1 MNEEL
6 KDLLGRVNTVN
17 VSLDTLRDNITRA
30 SEAMGKAVAYVNGKM
45 DKTEASEGS
54 SAEVDKLNSRIAELT
69 DTIKKLED
77 MVINLSGGVDD
88 EIEKRKEIIKQ
99 IRKDLAQ
106 AKWARRAGKKNADE
120 VESLTKRLQKVQSSV
135 LRSLPRREPAA
146 AAAAAGARAVGSSRT
161 GGATPVGGGG
171 GGGRRGGGGFNPDF
185 NPEDAGREGA
195 RRLTDDF
202 AEESKKRL
210 ASWMTEIS
218 SLLIGGYGDIGQV
231 LFAGSVRD
239 ITDFR
244 REARSMAFELEGIGS
259 SARGMQAEFA
269 DMGEVAR
276 QTGKSMDV
284 MQKLYMANMRKG
296 FKNQGKELKSV
307 LKSGMF
313 MSTMIGSNAEET
325 GTMFS
330 DWNRTL
336 GMSVDMMAQ
345 LADDAKNIAKST
357 GLSGD
362 ELLQAM
368 KSSEGILKN
377 LRNQGNLTSAATK
390 NVIQAMTMAK
400 KLGIE
405 DKASGVLD
413 MMTSTNKFL
422 EGDDKT
428 RNFILKMVGNVPGGT
443 DAALQGNLMND
454 PEMLKGMI
462 NNINSTISDFTG
474 GAAKTVADMDKLS
487 ADQKMVLSRTLGTKF
502 GMEMYEI
509 KGIFDVFSDQTKSLA
524 DRFGD
529 LSAESKNVNESME
542 KRKLA
547 EQKMTELMVSSGMTF
562 ANRFTDAAR
571 KEKDRAKFGDAVGAV
586 GASMTDAEKRD
597 LMQMKEQAKKTT
609 AEGGL
614 GMSDSDFART
624 AGLGAS
630 KDYVDS
636 LLIASEAMK
645 KKGADLGK
653 DVKDFGP
660 ELLKAAEKAQR
671 GGGSGDLVS
680 LVDEMRKVG
689 NELDVDAKANADPI
703 NKLNQEINKLNETIR
718 KMISGP
724 LGILIDGIGWMG
736 LALAQVGLAVGVLY
750 LRMGS
755 LTKVFSYFAG
765 LGRSIGL
772 LGDGVEKSFGSMG
785 NLTKSFD
792 DFARHSAV
800 SRDVSEGFFKK
811 FMTTYSNSRNPSR
824 FMDIA
829 EYRKLRSKGLSPM
842 DAKKSVEKMGGF
854 AKKRGVLGSLNEAF
868 AGLRDDMLNG
878 LSRMRKGIGGFFKSF
893 LSETGR
899 FFNVFRKSIQK
910 SFKLGFSGGFLKSLG
925 KTFSGGPIRA
935 VGKAF
940 STAMKSGEG
949 TRKILHMVSGA
960 VDALTSNYFKYLKVL
975 RTSSP
980 LLAHFVHNSVLLGKA
995 FATLNFGKMFVHF
1008 GKAMVSGFNIFKT
1021 GMTKGFSA
1029 VRNIFKPSAWTGLF
1043 KAGSKGLRA
1052 AILGGSLGTAQII
1065 FSAIDMVFGAVSGFM
1080 NTGKNFEGVMKAM
1093 GKSTKDMTWGMYASS
1108 TVAGALVGILDG
1120 LTFGLLGMT
1129 GATKWLNETLSL
1141 VFYTIFS
1148 IVEGIVDGIMGAFKM
1163 VGSAFSYIGQ
1173 QFKDI
1178 GDSLLG
1184 VFNSIAGIFGVKAGN
1199 WSEAFA
1205 VLYPYLKKIG
1215 TVIGYIVGTPLAAML
1230 WLLVKGIS
1238 AALVPIQ
1245 MLINAFA
1252 GVIKIIVGFVNF
1264 FKEIFTVGFGQAT
1277 KNLFGVILNSIYG
1290 VFKPM
1295 VDFFKSLANDIMA
1308 PFRWLW
1314 DTLVGHSIIPDLCV
1328 AIVSLFGKM
1337 AMSMIKT
1344 VVGLPVM
1351 LAKGL
1356 YNTFFKGPKKVFE
1369 KMFKHINTKTLK
1381 TGMMAVGDRLSGFFG
1396 LFKDN
1401 LSKISGYFK
1410 SSWFDFIN
1418 TSTGGLFGKM
1428 VDSIKNSRMY
1438 KIVDDFL
1445 VKPISEGLSW
1455 IGSKASSVFKGAF
1468 DWIKGKVSS
1477 LIPGVN
1483 KGAAAT
1489 SAVAAAG
1496 KATNP
1501 FANMS
1506 GSMGKA
1512 AAKTAATATDDV
1524 VKAAASA
1531 APVAKA
1537 AAGGAA
1543 AAAMGGAD
1551 EIASAAPKALG
1562 FLGKSSKLMS
1572 GLARKLPIVGPA
1584 LDFGIRT
1591 MGQGQSLGKAT
1602 AGTAAGAAGGIGG
1615 AALGAT
1621 IGTGIGALLAPLTGG
1636 LSIPAGMW
1644 LGGLLGGVGGGVGAG
1659 MASDALYDKAFGK
1672 GEKASKAADAASEA
1686 MEQKSNIISTPV
1698 GQHAVPMLRT
1708 DEGGVSNVQP
1718 MAPGDVEY
1726 RLRREKAE
1734 GEAKSSFMKSPAL
1747 ETIEKVSQDQY
1758 AETQRMREV
1767 MELIAS
1773 YLKPSSSKIG
1783 SESEQGA
1790 RSNSTRK
1797 HIRPNVYGQMKD
1809 GKPGSGP
1816 NRSVYK
1822 N

>member
-77 MVINLSGGVDD
+77 MVVNLSGGVDD

-161 GGATPVGGGG
+161 GGATPIGGG

-571 KEKDRAKFGDAVGAV
+571 KEKDRAKFGEAVGAV

-597 LMQMKEQAKKTT
+597 LLQMKEQAKKTT

-614 GMSDSDFART
+614 GMSDADFART

-755 LTKVFSYFAG
+755 LTKVFSYLTG

-772 LGDGVEKSFGSMG
+772 LGNGVEKSVGSIG
-785 NLTKSFD
+785 KLGGSFD
-792 DFARHSAV
+792 DFAKSVA
-800 SRDVSEGFFKK
+800 SSSDVSEGFFKK
-811 FMTTYSNSRNPSR
+811 FMKTYSDSRRGS
-824 FMDIA
+824 A
-829 EYRKLRSKGLSPM
+829 GLGWRKEGK
-842 DAKKSVEKMGGF
+842 
-854 AKKRGVLGSLNEAF
+854 GVLSSLNNAF
-868 AGLRDDMLNG
+868 GGMRDDMLGG
-878 LSRMRKGIGGFFKSF
+878 LSKMRGGVIKFFKSF
-893 LSETGR
+893 GTETSR
-899 FFNVFRKSIQK
+899 FFGVFRKSFMRSWNAGIGKSGGLIKVLGK
-910 SFKLGFSGGFLKSLG
+910 SFASAMRSG
-925 KTFSGGPIRA
+925 A
-935 VGKAF
+935 
-940 STAMKSGEG
+940 G
-949 TRKILHMVSGA
+949 TRKIMNLIAGA
-960 VDALTSNYFKYLKVL
+960 LGQVNAQYIKYLGVL
-975 RTSSP
+975 RGSSP
-980 LLAHFVHNSVLLGKA
+980 LLAKFLHNSVMLGKA
-995 FATLNFGKMFVHF
+995 FATLNFGQVMLRF
-1008 GKAMVSGFNIFKT
+1008 GKAFTAGFDIFKLA
-1021 GMTKGFSA
+1021 MTKGFSF

-1184 VFNSIAGIFGVKAGN
+1184 VFNSIAGIFGVQAGN

-1496 KATNP
+1496 KAANP

-1524 VKAAASA
+1524 VKAAAAA

-1537 AAGGAA
+1537 AAGGTA

-1562 FLGKSSKLMS
+1562 FLGKSSKLMT

-1621 IGTGIGALLAPLTGG
+1621 IGTMVFPGVGTIV
-1636 LSIPAGMW
+1636 
-1644 LGGLLGGVGGGVGAG
+1644 GGLLGGVLGGVGAG

-1783 SESEQGA
+1783 SESEQSA

-1822 N
+1822 K